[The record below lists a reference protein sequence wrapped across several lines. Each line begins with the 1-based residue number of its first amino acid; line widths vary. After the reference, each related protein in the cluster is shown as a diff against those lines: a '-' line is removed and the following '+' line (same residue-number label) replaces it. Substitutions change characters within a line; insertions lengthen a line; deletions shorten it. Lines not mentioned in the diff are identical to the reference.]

1 MESKDKS
8 REYSLKY
15 YHKNKEEINKKR
27 RKKGKSEDQKAK
39 YKEYRNR
46 YLEKRTRAKI
56 YYSHIEE
63 IVKMDKLLE
72 TKYLKEVVWETHT
85 KEYVLKTEYGA
96 ALEELGQIAA
106 NGDVESIFLDTGYLL
121 SYLELK
127 FIQTE

>member
-1 MESKDKS
+1 MESKEKS

-15 YHKNKEEINKKR
+15 YHKNKDEINKNR

-46 YLEKRTRAKI
+46 YMEKRTRAKI
-56 YYSHIEE
+56 YYAHIEE
-63 IVKMDKLLE
+63 MVKMEKLLE

-85 KEYVLKTEYGA
+85 KVSVLKTEYEK

-106 NGDVESIFLDTGYLL
+106 NGDVESIFLDTNYLL

-127 FIQTE
+127 FIQKE